1 MKTLAALIAGLLL
14 SVFTFTVGVL
24 GSVFYLSTPEQA
36 SISETSE
43 ISDLWTTEPTVVT
56 RNEQQLERDAARQE
70 SVLHTGSISPDI
82 ESVEREVL
90 SNDDSDA
97 LVSGSI
103 DQQDNQRAMTL
114 PREHVQWCM
123 SRYNSYRVDDG
134 TYQPYHGKR
143 RLCVSPYIAIDSEM
157 PLEENGAADEV
168 LSSARRALGDTVVT
182 EIVADLDS
190 HVYRCSKR
198 YRSYR
203 PEDNSYQPFDGGP
216 RRQCR

>member
-1 MKTLAALIAGLLL
+1 MKTLAAIIAGLLL
-14 SVFTFTVGVL
+14 SVVTFTVGVL
-24 GSVFYLSTPEQA
+24 GSIFYLSKPELA
-36 SISETSE
+36 SISENAE
-43 ISDLWTTEPTVVT
+43 VSDLWTTKLTVVT
-56 RNEQQLERDAARQE
+56 RNEQQLERDAARPV
-70 SVLHTGSISPDI
+70 SVLHTGSGSPTI
-82 ESVEREVL
+82 ESVERKVL
-90 SNDDSDA
+90 SDDEPDA

-103 DQQDNQRAMTL
+103 EAQENQRSMTL

-123 SRYNSYRVDDG
+123 SRYNSYRADDG

-143 RLCVSPYIAIDSEM
+143 RLCVSPYIAIESEM
-157 PLEENGAADEV
+157 PLEEKGAAEEV

-203 PEDNSYQPFDGGP
+203 PEDNTYQPFDGGP